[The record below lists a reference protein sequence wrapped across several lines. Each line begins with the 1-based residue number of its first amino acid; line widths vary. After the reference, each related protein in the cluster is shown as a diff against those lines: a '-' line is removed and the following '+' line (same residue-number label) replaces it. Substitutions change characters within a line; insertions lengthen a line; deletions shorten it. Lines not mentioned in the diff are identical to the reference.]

1 MKSHLVLTAIV
12 IAIGNLHGEAPLA
25 KQPEPTRTID
35 AELDASGRI
44 VISKASGRAV
54 SLKADRDFAMMI
66 FYFRPDR
73 GKPKPLPMYRVF
85 LQPEHKVVST
95 QSLHELNKVLDRIPA
110 GSTIYLYDYCTT
122 GSHFGMPA
130 KYMDAVEAT
139 CKSHKLKLADGGII
153 CTCRG

>member
-1 MKSHLVLTAIV
+1 MNPCHVITAV
-12 IAIGNLHGEAPLA
+12 ALAISNLHGEAPPQN
-25 KQPEPTRTID
+25 QPKPTKTID

-73 GKPKPLPMYRVF
+73 GKPKPLPRYRVF